1 VHGDSSPPLQLD
13 SNEDLTEVNAISEVH
28 DVISVPPDTA
38 TTLQLTQEQLEQ
50 IVFLQQQMMQDLE
63 GQDGEMM

>member
-13 SNEDLTEVNAISEVH
+13 SNEAISEVH
-28 DVISVPPDTA
+28 DVMSVPPDTA
-38 TTLQLTQEQLEQ
+38 TTLQLTQEQLTQ
-50 IVFLQQQMMQDLE
+50 LLALQQQMMQDLE

>member
-1 VHGDSSPPLQLD
+1 M
-13 SNEDLTEVNAISEVH
+13 AISEVQ
-28 DVISVPPDTA
+28 DVISVPDTA

-50 IVFLQQQMMQDLE
+50 ILFLQQQMMQDLE

>member
-13 SNEDLTEVNAISEVH
+13 SNEANAISEVH
-28 DVISVPPDTA
+28 DVMSVPPDTA
-38 TTLQLTQEQLEQ
+38 TTLQLTQEQLTQ
-50 IVFLQQQMMQDLE
+50 LLALQQQMMQDLE

>member
-13 SNEDLTEVNAISEVH
+13 SNEAMAEANAIAEVH
-28 DVISVPPDTA
+28 DVMSVPPDTA
-38 TTLQLTQEQLEQ
+38 TTLQLTQEQLTQ
-50 IVFLQQQMMQDLE
+50 LLALQQQMMQDLE